1 MFSFFLRKIKNPA
14 GEVRCRRVA
23 AIQLTVRD
31 GRAPRGSHGKR
42 EAIAGQAHDALCK
55 GPLDCFRVMVS
66 PAACP
71 TANDIKHLF
80 VCFFAFRLVLSN
92 EACIQVLSTFLVFF

>member
-31 GRAPRGSHGKR
+31 GRAPRGSHGER
-42 EAIAGQAHDALCK
+42 EAIAGRAP
-55 GPLDCFRVMVS
+55 GPSRESEV
-66 PAACP
+66 PAA
-71 TANDIKHLF
+71 A
-80 VCFFAFRLVLSN
+80 
-92 EACIQVLSTFLVFF
+92 STHAVADHGNGLIS